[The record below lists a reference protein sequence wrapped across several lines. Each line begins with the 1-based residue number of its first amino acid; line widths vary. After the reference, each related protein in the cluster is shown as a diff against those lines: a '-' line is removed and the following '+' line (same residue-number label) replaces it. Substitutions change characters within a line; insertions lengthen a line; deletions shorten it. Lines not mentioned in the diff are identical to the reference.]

1 MAITSLYSGYPLSRL
16 YRLPYT
22 YVCPE
27 SYI

>member
-1 MAITSLYSGYPLSRL
+1 MAITSLLLGYPRSRV
-16 YRLPYT
+16 YRPPYT